1 MRPCS
6 DISAP
11 FSSRCPSAVT
21 LWLSVAVDPATT
33 NDNPCHSL
41 SSDCKRRRPAC
52 AWPTPHTHTRTRT
65 HTVPPYSAV
74 RMDTVCVRTPGRF
87 TRLCAHSA
95 ALATSR
101 LEQLC
106 PRGALGQCHL
116 LVTSSTRVHGSWFN
130 RSLCGPLTSCT
141 WCSFQG
147 TWRSGVDVA
156 ESCGCQPNDTPAT
169 LSTLCEPISD
179 LGR

>member
-11 FSSRCPSAVT
+11 FSSRCPSVVT

-106 PRGALGQCHL
+106 PRGALGQC
-116 LVTSSTRVHGSWFN
+116 TSVHGSWFN
-130 RSLCGPLTSCT
+130 RLRSRCLTVWAPDIVHMVQFSRNLAQWSGRCGVLRLPAERHTSN
-141 WCSFQG
+141 SIDF
-147 TWRSGVDVA
+147 V
-156 ESCGCQPNDTPAT
+156 
-169 LSTLCEPISD
+169 
-179 LGR
+179 

>member
-11 FSSRCPSAVT
+11 FSSRCPSVVT

-74 RMDTVCVRTPGRF
+74 RMDTVCVRTPTDSLDCAL
-87 TRLCAHSA
+87 TRPHSPLLVSNSCA
-95 ALATSR
+95 LVV
-101 LEQLC
+101 
-106 PRGALGQCHL
+106 L
-116 LVTSSTRVHGSWFN
+116 LDSVTSSTRVMVHGSIGSRL
-130 RSLCGPLTSCT
+130 RSRCLTVWAPDVVHMVQFSRNLAQWSGRCGVLRLPAERHTSN
-141 WCSFQG
+141 SIDF
-147 TWRSGVDVA
+147 V
-156 ESCGCQPNDTPAT
+156 
-169 LSTLCEPISD
+169 
-179 LGR
+179 